1 MTNQIDQSKD
11 IIQSKLNGKSPR
23 LAVTLGSGLG
33 DLTKSLENATIIQY
47 SDLPGFPIP
56 TVQGHGGEMHI
67 GEINGADVIFLKG
80 RVHLYE
86 GYDRAENLKIMI
98 RTLKA
103 IGVET
108 LFLTNAAG
116 SLNVDNGPGSLVM
129 ITDHINMTGTNPLVG
144 LNDDQWGPRF
154 PSLDL
159 CWNPQLRSMLSKS
172 AVDINFDLKQGVYMG
187 WLGPCFETHAEIKM
201 MKTMGADLV
210 GMSTVA
216 ENIVARHCGIECV
229 GVSSVTNLA
238 AGLSDEIL
246 SHDGTLHWA
255 EKNAENLSKLIKSFI
270 KRYADAGGI
279 EKIKDVA

>member
-1 MTNQIDQSKD
+1 MNTQIEQSRD
-11 IIQSKLNGKSPR
+11 IIQSKLNGLLPK

-33 DLTKSLENATIIQY
+33 DLTQALDNAVVIQY

-67 GEINGADVIFLKG
+67 GTLNGCDVIFLKG

-116 SLNVDNGPGSLVM
+116 SLNTDNGPGSLVM
-129 ITDHINMTGTNPLVG
+129 ITDHINMSGTNPLVG
-144 LNDDQWGPRF
+144 LNEDDWGPRF

-159 CWNPQLRSMLSKS
+159 CWNPELRTMLTH
-172 AVDINFDLKQGVYMG
+172 AANDIDFNLKNGVYMH
-187 WLGPCFETHAEIKM
+187 WLGPCFETHAEIRM
-201 MKTMGADLV
+201 MRTLGADLV
-210 GMSTVA
+210 GMSTVP
-216 ENIVARHCGIECV
+216 ENIVARHCGMECV

-255 EKNAENLSKLIKSFI
+255 TKNAENLSELIKAFA
-270 KRYADAGGI
+270 KRYVAAGGI
-279 EKIKDVA
+279 EAIKAAA

>member
-1 MTNQIDQSKD
+1 MNTQIEQSKD
-11 IIQSKLNGKSPR
+11 IILSKLNGKQPK

-33 DLTKSLENATIIQY
+33 DLTTSLDNATVINYQ
-47 SDLPGFPIP
+47 DLPGFPIP

-67 GEINGADVIFLKG
+67 GTLNGCDVIFLKG

-103 IGVET
+103 VGVET

-144 LNDDQWGPRF
+144 LNDETWGPRF

-159 CWNPQLRSMLSKS
+159 CWNPELRAMLSHAS
-172 AVDINFDLKQGVYMG
+172 DDIDFDLKQGVYMG
-187 WLGPCFETHAEIKM
+187 WLGPCFETHAEIRM

-246 SHDGTLHWA
+246 SHAGTLHWA
-255 EKNAENLSKLIKSFI
+255 EKNAENLANLIKSFA

-279 EKIKDVA
+279 DAIKAAA